1 MLSPASPDQRLVNQL
16 LVEHAEAARA
26 AQTAADAQRTAREI
40 INQLVEL
47 KLATGEYKQG
57 A

>member
-26 AQTAADAQRTAREI
+26 AEAAAVAQRTAREI